1 LLVAVLV
8 PGVGAQY
15 NGARSWLVLGS
26 LSVQPSELA
35 KLALLLWTGQVLAA
49 RRNLPRSP
57 RMVLLPVLP
66 VFVLMVVLVVVEPS
80 LGTAV
85 VLSIVFLAVMFFGG
99 APRWMFTLLAGAG
112 VAGVVV
118 LATSAGYR
126 AARVTAF
133 LDPQGHPELT
143 YQVTQGLYAL
153 SDGGL
158 FGIGVGHSMA
168 KWGWLPNAD
177 SDFIFAVLGEE
188 LGLAGAALVLVLFAV
203 LAYTGLRIARRNVD
217 PFVKITAAA
226 GTVWLVGQAVIN
238 IWYVVGLLPVTGIPL
253 PMISAGGTS
262 LIITMVMFG
271 LLGNFALRE
280 PAAAA
285 ALNSRGAGPVTR
297 FLGLRLVRA
306 PTRTR

>member
-1 LLVAVLV
+1 LPVAGLGLAMVLSSSAVTAFRSRADVFAVFGNQAVYAVVGLLGFGVAMLVLMRWVRRSAFPAVLVSIALLAAVLV

-49 RRNLPRSP
+49 RRNLLRSP

-85 VLSIVFLAVMFFGG
+85 VMGIVFLAVLFFAG
-99 APRWMFTLLAGAG
+99 APRWMFTGIAGAAVVG
-112 VAGVVV
+112 VIF
-118 LATSAGYR
+118 LASSAGYR

-143 YQVTQGLYAL
+143 YQVTQGMYAL

-158 FGIGVGHSMA
+158 FGIGLGHSMA
-168 KWGWLPNAD
+168 K
-177 SDFIFAVLGEE
+177 
-188 LGLAGAALVLVLFAV
+188 
-203 LAYTGLRIARRNVD
+203 
-217 PFVKITAAA
+217 
-226 GTVWLVGQAVIN
+226 
-238 IWYVVGLLPVTGIPL
+238 
-253 PMISAGGTS
+253 GG
-262 LIITMVMFG
+262 G
-271 LLGNFALRE
+271 CR
-280 PAAAA
+280 
-285 ALNSRGAGPVTR
+285 
-297 FLGLRLVRA
+297 
-306 PTRTR
+306 TRTRISSSRCWGRSWAWPGPPWCWCCSPCWPVPGCGSPGATSTRSSRSPPRRARSGWSVKR